1 MKKILTVYTGG
12 TIGCAPMGGQHE
24 LNTELAKRY
33 IALRFS
39 QSDSQY
45 ANLCHSLFE
54 DSCLTH
60 QTLSENMTLSK
71 LQGIIDHLREFD
83 LSRYAGVMIMH
94 GTDTLAYTA
103 SLLSMLLCD
112 TPVPV
117 MLVSG
122 AKPPMVEGT
131 NANHNFRAGVEL
143 ILGGIAPNVYV
154 PYMNSDGVMR
164 LHQGSRLLQ
173 SANFSEDF
181 VSAGESW
188 VVSDDNTEL
197 LTRCAEL
204 SAQRARAPYLSDLSL
219 HSGLLSLAPYT
230 GLDYSRIPLDGI
242 KAVVHGTYHSG
253 TFCVERNAEGENYG
267 TSSVLHLAARCKA
280 RNIPVFAAPCTLG
293 DGQYS
298 SVFDGVQSGGIVPL
312 SMTNE
317 CACTKAL
324 LGISNGLHGSEL
336 VEYMLA
342 PLNNEII

>member
-12 TIGCAPMGGQHE
+12 TIGCAPADGQRE

-45 ANLCHSLFE
+45 AAFGHSLFE

-60 QTLSENMTLSK
+60 QTLSENMTVAR
-71 LQGIIDHLREFD
+71 LQTIIDHLRSFD
-83 LSRYAGVMIMH
+83 LSAYAGVMIMH

-103 SLLSMLLCD
+103 ALLSMLLCD

-131 NANHNFRAGVEL
+131 NANSNFRAAAEL

-154 PYMNSDGVMR
+154 PYMSSDGVMG
-164 LHQGSRLLQ
+164 LHTGSRILQ
-173 SANFSEDF
+173 SANFSDDF

-188 VVSDDNTEL
+188 VVSGDNTRL
-197 LTRCAEL
+197 LSRAEEL
-204 SAQRARAPYLSDLSL
+204 SSARQKSPYASDLRL
-219 HSGLLSLAPYT
+219 QSGLLRLAPYT

-253 TFCVERNAEGENYG
+253 TFCVERSDEASTYG
-267 TSSVLHLAARCKA
+267 AGSVLHLAARCKA
-280 RNIPVFAAPCTLG
+280 RNIPIFAAPCQLG
-293 DGQYS
+293 EEQYS
-298 SVFDGVQSGGIVPL
+298 SVFDGVKNGGIVPL
-312 SMTNE
+312 NMTNE
-317 CACTKAL
+317 CACMKAL
-324 LGISNGLHGSEL
+324 LGISNGLHGEEL
-336 VEYMLA
+336 TEYMLA